1 MFDTLV
7 KSLVL
12 IVDEV
17 IAQFEKTSKEQ
28 IVKSGMKQKVS
39 CYRFQIC
46 VVRHGELEVPSHRLA

>member
-28 IVKSGMKQKVS
+28 ILKSGMKQKVS
-39 CYRFQIC
+39 CFMFQIS
-46 VVRHGELEVPSHRLA
+46 VL

>member
-17 IAQFEKTSKEQ
+17 ISQFEKTSKEQ

-39 CYRFQIC
+39 CFWFQIS
-46 VVRHGELEVPSHRLA
+46 VVRYGELKVTSQRTA

>member
-28 IVKSGMKQKVS
+28 ILKSGMKQKVS
-39 CYRFQIC
+39 YVRFQIS
-46 VVRHGELEVPSHRLA
+46 VL